1 MQNGNKMYRYRKRNL
16 RTVFCTAGFLAACS
30 VFFLSCASSDAPP
43 EMFIDYSN
51 ERSLRYEMEQ
61 IASLTLTDSVQALV
75 RARNLHDYV
84 SAAGSEDKPQYSREL
99 AEETEELY
107 ADTLR
112 LVEENFYTAVSDS
125 DWTDASRFYRSLAV
139 FQRAPPDWNER
150 RIAENRIAQWRTEGN
165 TTLAELSSVR
175 PSTPED
181 EAPAQDVISSLI
193 SATVTVWVD
202 RGLSIQRGIGY
213 ANHVIGSGFFID
225 RRGYLVT
232 NYHVISSE
240 VDPDYEGYSR
250 LYIRLA
256 ENPDARIPARVVGWD
271 PVFDLALLKTE
282 ITPPE
287 IFQLGSSADLRVGTR
302 IYAIGSPAG
311 LDQTITSGI
320 VSAQDRRLLSLGG
333 VLQIDAPINH
343 GNSGGPIIDE
353 AGRVQAVVFAGIES
367 FEGLNFAIPVELLKL
382 ILPQLYAGGLVS
394 HPWLGAYGKTF
405 APPADPESAG
415 VSVVYCVPGLSLSQA
430 GVPEDAV
437 ITAVNG
443 IRVQTLE
450 DFQQCLL
457 MEYPGTVVRLS
468 GYTEDNGSR
477 SPQEWYAALF
487 ARPEKPG
494 AVILERDMQ
503 SRAFLPMFGLN
514 LQRIGSRRQYTVNA
528 VIRGSIG
535 DESGFSQNDV
545 VEIRE
550 FLPDV
555 QNGVLLVQVQAKRRK
570 SGYMESF
577 IAMASS
583 LDSPSYF

>member
-1 MQNGNKMYRYRKRNL
+1 
-16 RTVFCTAGFLAACS
+16 
-30 VFFLSCASSDAPP
+30 
-43 EMFIDYSN
+43 MFIDYSN

-112 LVEENFYTAVSDS
+112 LVEENFYTAVSDG

-165 TTLAELSSVR
+165 ITLAELSSVR

-415 VSVVYCVPGLSLSQA
+415 VSFR
-430 GVPEDAV
+430 
-437 ITAVNG
+437 
-443 IRVQTLE
+443 RVLRTR
-450 DFQQCLL
+450 
-457 MEYPGTVVRLS
+457 T
-468 GYTEDNGSR
+468 
-477 SPQEWYAALF
+477 F
-487 ARPEKPG
+487 AFP
-494 AVILERDMQ
+494 
-503 SRAFLPMFGLN
+503 
-514 LQRIGSRRQYTVNA
+514 SRRAGRCGDYCGQRNPRTDTGRFPAMPAYGISRHGCPSFRLHGREWQPFAAGMVRRSVCAPGKTRRRHSGAGYAKPCVSSDVRFEFAADWFPPA
-528 VIRGSIG
+528 VYGKCRNPRQHRG
-535 DESGFSQNDV
+535 
-545 VEIRE
+545 
-550 FLPDV
+550 
-555 QNGVLLVQVQAKRRK
+555 
-570 SGYMESF
+570 
-577 IAMASS
+577 
-583 LDSPSYF
+583 